1 MTVADYIRNMDDMK
15 MAQFFEALIH
25 ERDLVISEKLSM
37 QGIPNSIVQ
46 IPSLSIMHHLSFLQ
60 RPAEDVFTD
69 VGEEE

>member
-37 QGIPNSIVQ
+37 QV
-46 IPSLSIMHHLSFLQ
+46 
-60 RPAEDVFTD
+60 
-69 VGEEE
+69 

>member
-69 VGEEE
+69 VGEE